1 VAEPPSTRWLALI
14 AGLLFLNTLLLV
26 GLWLR
31 VGTVTVT
38 GEEPRAKVLGVEAP
52 TEAAVR
58 PAAAGPSAG
67 VQGGALDAVF
77 ASLIA
82 PLEQAVSDLDGDRS
96 AVLPTDA
103 DVAAAVAS
111 GRLDSPESRAVLETL
126 EDGYA
131 AHNMPFPE
139 LGRP

>member
-1 VAEPPSTRWLALI
+1 MAEPPSTRWLALI
-14 AGLLFLNTLLLV
+14 AGLLFLNTLLLA

-38 GEEPRAKVLGVEAP
+38 GEAPRAKVLGVEEP
-52 TEAAVR
+52 TKAAVR
-58 PAAAGPSAG
+58 PTSAAPPAA

-82 PLEQAVSDLDGDRS
+82 PLEQAVSDLDG
-96 AVLPTDA
+96 APATVLPSDA

-111 GRLDSPESRAVLETL
+111 GRLDSPESRAVLEAL
-126 EDGYA
+126 EAGYA